1 MPNLNGLQLYHR
13 LKAINKDVK
22 ILFLSALEASEEI
35 ASIFPESKYG
45 NVIRKPVSNEYF
57 VEKVK
62 ALSH

>member
-13 LKAINKDVK
+13 LKAKNKDVK

-62 ALSH
+62 ALFH